1 LRFAREE
8 NGEQVNWMDEDELDL
23 AGIQVPKNLSSPWEN
38 EEGSGPKQMFLSIS
52 YFFVNYKEFAI
63 GFRVRIQ

>member
-1 LRFAREE
+1 
-8 NGEQVNWMDEDELDL
+8 MDEDELDL
-23 AGIQVPKNLSSPWEN
+23 AGIQVPKNLSLPWEN

-63 GFRVRIQ
+63 GFRV